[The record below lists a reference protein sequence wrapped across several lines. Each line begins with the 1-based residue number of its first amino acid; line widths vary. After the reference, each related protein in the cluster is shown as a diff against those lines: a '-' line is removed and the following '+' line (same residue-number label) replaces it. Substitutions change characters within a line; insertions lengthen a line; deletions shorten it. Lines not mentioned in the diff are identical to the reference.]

1 MSMRESNEPGMPG
14 YFLPEDG
21 QVRLAKLR
29 DCMGFLS
36 RLAQPR
42 TRDEARE
49 WVPEV
54 RVNELAI
61 CLELLA
67 EQADFVLQ
75 EMSWQASREAVV
87 EAPEPDARAAST
99 QESPD
104 DASEGVVFGVS
115 LGQIDALDRLIRMI
129 SAHGDVVAAGLA
141 AELADRTLP
150 VLGQAIHDGAAAVR
164 DILDQVEAQRLG
176 RQPRSRGRV
185 GEERGVYGG
194 GLAWLGV
201 EGSPCPA
208 LLPRAR
214 DKNRGQGRLPRRY
227 VICSTALR
235 PSDPRRPSRLRGLRL
250 VAHRKR
256 SVHRDAVTASAVGLP
271 WLFRFE

>member
-1 MSMRESNEPGMPG
+1 MSMRESNEPGVPG

-29 DCMGFLS
+29 DCMDFLS

-42 TRDEARE
+42 TGDEARE

-75 EMSWQASREAVV
+75 EMSWQASREAVM
-87 EAPEPDARAAST
+87 EAAEPDARAAST
-99 QESPD
+99 QEAPD
-104 DASEGVVFGVS
+104 DASEGFAFGVS
-115 LGQIDALDRLIRMI
+115 LDQIDALDRLVRTIA
-129 SAHGDVVAAGLA
+129 AHGDIVAAGHA
-141 AELADRTLP
+141 VELADRTLS

-164 DILDQVEAQRLG
+164 DILDRVEAQRLG
-176 RQPRSRGRV
+176 RRPRSRGRV
-185 GEERGVYGG
+185 GEEWGVYGS

-208 LLPRAR
+208 LLPRAQ
-214 DKNRGQGRLPRRY
+214 DKNRGQSRFPHRY

-235 PSDPRRPSRLRGLRL
+235 PSDPRWPSRSRWLRL

-256 SVHRDAVTASAVGLP
+256 SIHRDAVAASAVGSA
-271 WLFRFE
+271 WFFRFE